1 MPPRKRK
8 HRSDRNHVVYR
19 LTCIPTGE
27 VYYGLTVA
35 RGRAFK
41 KSMMIRW
48 KHHVRN
54 ALKYEKKTI
63 LYDRIREHGPE
74 AWRFEVMEVVR
85 GKQPAHDLELSLI
98 KNAPSALNMEGLGR
112 KKKRAAAV

>member
-1 MPPRKRK
+1 MPPHKRK
-8 HRSDRNHVVYR
+8 GRSDRNHVVYR

-54 ALKYEKKTI
+54 ALKYEKKTL
-63 LYDRIREHGPE
+63 LYDRIREYGPE
-74 AWRFEVMEVVR
+74 AWQFEVVEVVR
-85 GKQPAHDLELSLI
+85 GKQPAHDIELGLI
-98 KNAPSALNMEGLGR
+98 KLAVKALNMEGLGR

>member
-1 MPPRKRK
+1 
-8 HRSDRNHVVYR
+8 
-19 LTCIPTGE
+19 
-27 VYYGLTVA
+27 
-35 RGRAFK
+35 
-41 KSMMIRW
+41 MMIRW

-74 AWRFEVMEVVR
+74 AWKFEVVEVVR

-98 KNAPSALNMEGLGR
+98 KDAVRALNMEGLGR
-112 KKKRAAAV
+112 KKKRVSAA

>member
-1 MPPRKRK
+1 MPPRNRK

-27 VYYGLTVA
+27 VYFGLTVA
-35 RGRAFK
+35 RGRGFK

-74 AWRFEVMEVVR
+74 AWKFEVVEVVR

-98 KNAPSALNMEGLGR
+98 KDAVRALNMEGLGR
-112 KKKRAAAV
+112 KKKRVSAA

>member
-35 RGRAFK
+35 RGRGFK
-41 KSMMIRW
+41 KSMMTRW

-54 ALKYEKKTI
+54 ALKYDKKTI
-63 LYDRIREHGPE
+63 LYNRIREHGAE
-74 AWRFEVMEVVR
+74 AWKFEVVEVVR
-85 GKQPAHDLELSLI
+85 GKQPAHDLELNLI
-98 KNAPSALNMEGLGR
+98 KQATSALNMEGLGR
-112 KKKRAAAV
+112 KKKRVAAA

>member
-1 MPPRKRK
+1 MPPRNRK
-8 HRSDRNHVVYR
+8 HRSDRNHFVYR

-54 ALKYEKKTI
+54 ALKYEKQTI
-63 LYDRIREHGPE
+63 LYDRIREFGTE
-74 AWRFEVMEVVR
+74 AWQFDVIEVVR
-85 GKQPAHDLELSLI
+85 GKQPAHDLELQLI
-98 KNAPSALNMEGLGR
+98 KRAAMALNMEGLGR